1 MLCIHNAKF
10 KIREKVMVDY
20 ETPSFEAA
28 TKSPLPL
35 AGMRVLDVS
44 QVMAG
49 PFCCMLLGDL
59 GADVIKVEAPEGGD
73 QTRGAMGFKLK
84 GSDSLGFLNMNRN
97 KRSIAIDLKTDAGR
111 AVFYKLAKTADVIVE
126 NYRPGVMKK
135 LGIDYETMK
144 SINPGLIYA
153 SISGFGQTGPWA
165 DRPGFDLIAQAAAGI
180 MSITGHPDGPPA
192 KSGVPV
198 TDIGC
203 SLFALYA
210 ILSAYIGRQ
219 KSGEGQYIDAS
230 LYEAGI
236 AFAIWDISEFW
247 GTGKVPQRIGTAN
260 RMSAPYQAV
269 RAQDGYFVLGANND
283 RLWRRLC
290 TVIERPDLLDT
301 PLYKTIADRLAN
313 RDALIAELETTFLMA
328 SSRDWVDRLLAVGIP
343 AGPINDYAEALDNE
357 HARVR
362 NVVMELDHPVEGKF
376 RSIGFPVKL
385 GGTPQQ
391 VRRPPPRLGEHTAEI
406 LSELGFANAVAHVS
420 PEAAS

>member
-1 MLCIHNAKF
+1 MQNSEMGMF
-10 KIREKVMVDY
+10 DNET
-20 ETPSFEAA
+20 ETPSLETAQA
-28 TKSPLPL
+28 EKTSLPL
-35 AGMRVLDVS
+35 QGMRVLDVS

-59 GADVIKVEAPEGGD
+59 GADVIKVEPPEGGD

-97 KRSIAIDLKTDAGR
+97 KRSIAIDLKTDSGR
-111 AVFYKLAKTADVIVE
+111 ETFYKLAKTADVIVE

-144 SINPGLIYA
+144 TINPGLIYA

-165 DRPGFDLIAQAAAGI
+165 DRPGFDLIAQAATGI

-198 TDIGC
+198 ADIGC

-236 AFAIWDISEFW
+236 AFAVWDISEFW

-269 RAQDGYFVLGANND
+269 RSQDGYFVLGANND

-290 TVIERPDLLDT
+290 AVIDRPDLVEA
-301 PLYKTIADRLAN
+301 PLYKTIADRMAN
-313 RDALIAELETTFLMA
+313 REAMIAELEATFLTA
-328 SSRDWVDRLLAVGIP
+328 PSEEWVARLLDVGIP
-343 AGPINDYAEALDNE
+343 AGPINNYAEALDNE
-357 HARVR
+357 HARAR
-362 NVVMELDHPVEGKF
+362 NVVMDLDHPVEGKF

-391 VRRPPPRLGEHTAEI
+391 VRRHPPRLGEHTAEI
-406 LSELGFANAVAHVS
+406 LSELGIANGATRTSSESA
-420 PEAAS
+420 